1 MENYV
6 EEELILENID
16 NGLVGIETKVTRIST
31 LDSEKE
37 DVEIIGEIENYQPMD
52 SPKENIC
59 TTLSEDR

>member
-1 MENYV
+1 
-6 EEELILENID
+6 
-16 NGLVGIETKVTRIST
+16 LVGIENKVTRIST

-52 SPKENIC
+52 SPKENMC